1 MAQADNLQYV
11 KDRIKEFLLLPASLS
26 KKTKAGIRVG
36 FDSHDVVMTTKM
48 AAKILDNISVVEP
61 ELAEKL
67 KGYTRHKTCQTSL
80 IRDVLLEIWNMGEL
94 NTQPISVIGALPASR
109 LASSGAMA

>member
-1 MAQADNLQYV
+1 MAQADDLEYLKV
-11 KDRIKEFLLLPASLS
+11 RIKEFLLLPASLS
-26 KKTKAGIRVG
+26 KTTKARIRVG

-48 AAKILDNISVVEP
+48 AAKILDNISVMEP

-67 KGYTRHKTCQTSL
+67 SGYTPHDSCQTSL
-80 IRDVLLEIWNMGEL
+80 IREVLLEIWNMGEL

-109 LASSGAMA
+109 LASSEAMA